1 MRNSIYKHI
10 QIISL
15 LDTFYL
21 KIPIHNTSNRN
32 LPFIN
37 KKKKRDLCNCH
48 ATHETVFPRGA
59 PAYAG

>member
-21 KIPIHNTSNRN
+21 KIYNTSNRN
-32 LPFIN
+32 LPSIN
-37 KKKKRDLCNCH
+37 KKKRDLCNYH